1 MCCLT
6 NTLISNI
13 VLSRKPI
20 KIQIAFGFCYCIINF
35 IVTRMIGH
43 PLYPFLPWD
52 TFMGTF
58 KVVMFILL
66 MFYIAYMTLCLLDE
80 AIKPSLTKKR
90 DAMSAA
96 QGAI

>member
-1 MCCLT
+1 
-6 NTLISNI
+6 
-13 VLSRKPI
+13 
-20 KIQIAFGFCYCIINF
+20 
-35 IVTRMIGH
+35 MIGH

-66 MFYIAYMTLCLLDE
+66 MSYAAYMALCLIDE
-80 AIKPSLTKKR
+80 ALKPTLTKKR

-96 QGAI
+96 QSAI